1 MNKIYTITCFEYEA
15 EQPLKKVVNY
25 THKPTKQDVFSFV
38 VKMFNNN
45 INGNFT
51 QEDLDFI
58 AYNLIK
64 FGVSRFDERYCFS
77 LVENDTDHSDDG
89 CLTEV
94 WIYNSLDME
103 AENPKYASA
112 VSTFGTKKEAFECM
126 ENSISEDIESGLA
139 SEDDFG
145 GEKTADSWEAT
156 SSDGRF
162 YHRVFKSYIHIKD

>member
-1 MNKIYTITCFEYEA
+1 MNKNYTITCFEYEA
-15 EQPLKKVVNY
+15 EQPLKKIANY
-25 THKPTKQDVFSFV
+25 SHKPTKEDVFSFV

-45 INGNFT
+45 INGTLT

-64 FGVSRFDERYCFS
+64 FGVVRFDEQYCFS
-77 LVENDTDHSDDG
+77 LVENDTDHNYNG
-89 CLTEV
+89 WNEV

-112 VSTFGTKKEAFECM
+112 VSTFGTKEEAFECM
-126 ENSISEDIESGLA
+126 ENNLTEDIEGGLV
-139 SEDDFG
+139 SEDGYG
-145 GEKTADSWEAT
+145 GEKTDDSWEAT

-162 YHRVFKSYIHIKD
+162 YHRVFKSYFHIKD